1 MKKILATVLCL
12 AVTTPCFAA
21 GFDPYSPHGRGFDNG
36 FHGQRPP
43 KMEKRCD
50 RYHYVERKSSRTTK
64 TLATVAGVAGIA
76 AIISAIVD

>member
-1 MKKILATVLCL
+1 MKKIFATILCL

-21 GFDPYSPHGRGFDNG
+21 GHHSPYCRGYGNG
-36 FHGQRPP
+36 YHGQRPP
-43 KMEKRCD
+43 CMEKRCNN
-50 RYHYVERKSSRTTK
+50 YYYVERRSSKTTK